1 MSGNVRGP
9 LRAEKNY
16 DLRDLLWLAPA
27 TERNYGQYRRL
38 RFMRQRPDA
47 IGQRRVDKSR
57 CYSIHSE
64 SLSCILQRCRLSET

>member
-9 LRAEKNY
+9 VGAEKDY
-16 DLRDLLWLAPA
+16 DLRDLLRLAPT

-38 RFMRQRPDA
+38 RFRRQRPDA

-57 CYSIHSE
+57 CYRIHSD
-64 SLSCILQRCRLSET
+64 SLSCILQR